1 MASGNEEKRLL
12 LPHVYVTH
20 FLIPYVRFPILRC
33 NLSSNHIV
41 LNSTIF
47 DSLRI
52 SNTVRVVS
60 AVESMLLYFLK
71 SSTPK
76 ILL

>member
-20 FLIPYVRFPILRC
+20 FLIPYVCFPILRC

-47 DSLRI
+47 DSL
-52 SNTVRVVS
+52 
-60 AVESMLLYFLK
+60 
-71 SSTPK
+71 
-76 ILL
+76 